1 MTDISVLCLLF
12 SVFSPLPSVLSRPAD
27 TSGSPSPAVLLRT
40 LLRLQL
46 LAFRRAP
53 HFGGRLVLA
62 VLKGLGLVYAVLTAA
77 LMGFLLPD
85 TLSVWAP
92 GVSAL
97 GVVEQALLP
106 ALGALTLGRVL
117 FQDVP
122 TRGAE
127 AFLMLPVPRARIARA
142 VSVRAALT
150 VFNAAPL
157 AFAVPFALRTVR
169 GDLGASSAGLFVAGV
184 ACLVAVSHVAV
195 VVWKTR
201 LGAAPVQT
209 AGVVGASLLV
219 AGGIAVASGEILG
232 PMGVAGVAAVAVALG
247 VFAHRSV
254 VGALFLDPG
263 AVRKAGGGFERGG
276 FEAPGVAA
284 FVALGARLVARAR
297 YPRGIVLNAVAMT
310 VAVGAYALG
319 WAAPEHA
326 ALLLVVST
334 GTVAVSAGQ
343 FALPF
348 ASGHYDRLLT
358 LPGAERAFVRAVLA
372 MTAAATAALGL
383 VQLILALALAPA
395 AWPALAAAALFCTGV
410 LVPAAFFGST
420 LAPKPLDVDDKF
432 MTSSRIQSL
441 PPQLVL
447 AAAGSV
453 AVALVAGLG
462 PILGPAAMAAV
473 GAAGALAMPLWAGLI
488 EARLVRQRHPTAQ
501 RFRASL

>member
-1 MTDISVLCLLF
+1 M
-12 SVFSPLPSVLSRPAD
+12 
-27 TSGSPSPAVLLRT
+27 
-40 LLRLQL
+40 
-46 LAFRRAP
+46 
-53 HFGGRLVLA
+53 LA
-62 VLKGLGLVYAVLTAA
+62 VLKGLGLVYAVAAAA

-92 GVSAL
+92 SVSAL
-97 GVVEQALLP
+97 DLVTQALLP
-106 ALGALTLGRVL
+106 ALGALTLGRIL

-127 AFLMLPVPRARIARA
+127 AFLLLPVARERIARA

-157 AFAVPFALRTVR
+157 AFAIPFALRTIRAESGVPAA
-169 GDLGASSAGLFVAGV
+169 LTFVAGV
-184 ACLVAVSHVAV
+184 AALVAVSHVAV

-201 LGAAPVQT
+201 LGAAPLQT
-209 AGVVGASLLV
+209 VAVVGASLLA
-219 AGGIAVASGEILG
+219 AGGIAVAQGGLPG
-232 PMGVAGVAAVAVALG
+232 PVGVAGVSVVAVALG

-254 VGALFLDPG
+254 VAALFLDPG
-263 AVRKAGGGFERGG
+263 AARRTSRSGFERGG
-276 FEAPGVAA
+276 FEAPGAWA
-284 FVALGARLVARAR
+284 FVALGARLVVRTR
-297 YPRGIVLNAVAMT
+297 YPRGIVLNAVVMT
-310 VAVGAYALG
+310 VAVGAYAIG

-348 ASGHYDRLLT
+348 ASGHFDRLLT
-358 LPGAERAFVRAVLA
+358 LPGAERAFVRATLA
-372 MTAAATAALGL
+372 MTAGATAALAI
-383 VQLILALALAPA
+383 VQLVLAVALAPE
-395 AWPALAAAALFCTGV
+395 AWPGLAAAALFCTGII
-410 LVPAAFFGST
+410 VPAAVFGST

-453 AVALVAGLG
+453 AVALVAAFG

-473 GAAGALAMPLWAGLI
+473 GAASALAMPLWARAI
-488 EARLVRQRHPTAQ
+488 EARLVRQRHGTAQ
-501 RFRASL
+501 RFRTSL

>member
-1 MTDISVLCLLF
+1 M
-12 SVFSPLPSVLSRPAD
+12 
-27 TSGSPSPAVLLRT
+27 
-40 LLRLQL
+40 
-46 LAFRRAP
+46 
-53 HFGGRLVLA
+53 LA
-62 VLKGLGLVYAVLTAA
+62 VLKGLGLVYAVATAA

-85 TLSVWAP
+85 TLSVWVP
-92 GVSAL
+92 TVSAL
-97 GVVEQALLP
+97 DVVSHALLP

-122 TRGAE
+122 TRGSE
-127 AFLMLPVPRARIARA
+127 SFLMLPVARAGIARA
-142 VSVRAALT
+142 VSVRATLT

-157 AFAVPFALRTVR
+157 AFAIPFALRTVR
-169 GDLGASSAGLFVAGV
+169 AEAGLPAALAFVAGV
-184 ACLVAVSHVAV
+184 AALVAVSHLAV

-201 LGAAPVQT
+201 LGAAPLQT
-209 AGVVGASLLV
+209 VAVVGGALLA
-219 AGGIAVASGEILG
+219 AGGIAVAQGGLPG
-232 PMGVAGVAAVAVALG
+232 PVGVAGVGAIAVALG

-254 VGALFLDPG
+254 VAALFLDPG
-263 AVRKAGGGFERGG
+263 AARRTSGTGFGHGG

-284 FVALGARLVARAR
+284 FVALGARLVVRTR

-310 VAVGAYALG
+310 LAVGAYAIG

-358 LPGAERAFVRAVLA
+358 LPGAERAFVRATLA
-372 MTAAATAALGL
+372 MTAGATAVLAV
-383 VQLILALALAPA
+383 VQLLLALVLAPD

-410 LVPAAFFGST
+410 LVPTAVFGST
-420 LAPKPLDVDDKF
+420 LAPKPLDVDDRF

-453 AVALVAGLG
+453 AVALLAAFG
-462 PILGPAAMAAV
+462 PILGPAAMACV
-473 GAAGALAMPLWAGLI
+473 GAASALAMPLWARTI
-488 EARLVRQRHPTAQ
+488 EARLVRQRHGTAQ
-501 RFRASL
+501 RFRTSL